1 MNDPMGDNKKQINEI
16 LQTVAAGE
24 LSASTTLDQSGWEM
38 PLSTGEK
45 VVRSRLQAE
54 AQPLILMGAQ
64 AVPDLLPWVMNDD
77 LAARYVAL
85 YALEQ
90 ITGEKPYVP
99 YFDQADEEGQ
109 REKAMAAWRAWYD
122 SFGK

>member
-1 MNDPMGDNKKQINEI
+1 MGGNKEQIDEI
-16 LQTVAAGE
+16 LRSVATGE
-24 LSASTTLDQSGWEM
+24 LSAATTLESGWEM

-64 AVPDLLPWVMNDD
+64 AVPDLLPWVMTDD

-90 ITGEKPYVP
+90 ITGENPYVP
-99 YFDQADEEGQ
+99 YFDRADMEGH
-109 REKAMAAWRAWYD
+109 REKAMAVWRAWYD
-122 SFGK
+122 ARTK

>member
-1 MNDPMGDNKKQINEI
+1 MGDKKEQINEI
-16 LQTVAAGE
+16 LQAVAGGE
-24 LSASTTLDQSGWEM
+24 LSASTNLDQSGWEM

-45 VVRSRLQAE
+45 VVRSKLQAE
-54 AQPLILMGAQ
+54 AQPLILMDAQ

-85 YALEQ
+85 YALER

-99 YFDQADEEGQ
+99 YFDQADIEGH
-109 REKAMAAWRAWYD
+109 REKAMAVWRAWYD
-122 SFGK
+122 ARTK

>member
-1 MNDPMGDNKKQINEI
+1 MGDNKKQINEI
-16 LQTVAAGE
+16 LQSVAAGE
-24 LSASTTLDQSGWEM
+24 LSASTALDQSGWEM
-38 PLSTGEK
+38 TLSTGEK

-54 AQPLILMGAQ
+54 AQPLIFMGAQ
-64 AVPDLLPWVMNDD
+64 ALPDLLPWVMTDD

-99 YFDQADEEGQ
+99 YFDKADMEGH
-109 REKAMAAWRAWYD
+109 RKKAMAVWRAWHD
-122 SFGK
+122 ARTK

>member
-1 MNDPMGDNKKQINEI
+1 MGDNKEQIDEI
-16 LQTVAAGE
+16 LRRVAAGE
-24 LSASTTLDQSGWEM
+24 LSAATPLESGWEM

-54 AQPLILMGAQ
+54 AQPLILIGAQ
-64 AVPDLLPWVMNDD
+64 AVPDLLPWVMTDD

-99 YFDQADEEGQ
+99 YFDEAGLEGH
-109 REKAMAAWRAWYD
+109 REKAMAVWQAWHD
-122 SFGK
+122 SRTK